1 MNLQQLYYFRKL
13 AEVQHYTEAAK
24 ALYITQPS
32 LSDSISSLESELS
45 VALFQKKGR
54 GIELT
59 KYGQEFYQYVN
70 QALGILEHGIAIMK
84 EKSDLV
90 TGTIDVGCIPTLL
103 GDFLPDALDLYH
115 EKHPQVSFNIFHE
128 KSIPVAEGVSTG
140 NYDIGFCSMVENKP
154 DLVFV
159 PITFQELIVI
169 VRNDHPLASHDSIQL
184 SDLQDY
190 TLSTYRDTIPIGK
203 VVRKLFLAAHA
214 RKHHQHARQAGREAD
229 GPGRNA
235 AAGRLR
241 LQHRLGLRAQGSQRA
256 AAHRLHHDARQAVFL
271 QYFVLLPGALHGPV
285 QIIQLQLG
293 KIPRVGGAY
302 RAQHGG
308 LVVEREAQAAAFFRA
323 RNSNAPMRRIFSNRS
338 ASTAWHR

>member
-115 EKHPQVSFNIFHE
+115 EKHPQVNFNIFQD
-128 KSIPVAEGVSTG
+128 KSIPVAEGVSAG
-140 NYDIGFCSMVENKP
+140 NFDIGFCSMVESKE

-159 PITFQELIVI
+159 PITYQELIVI
-169 VRNDHPLASHDSIQL
+169 VQNDHPLARYDSMEL
-184 SDLQDY
+184 STLRDY

-203 VVRKLFLAAHA
+203 TIRKILKDKNMEAAYSYDDEISI
-214 RKHHQHARQAGREAD
+214 AGR
-229 GPGRNA
+229 
-235 AAGRLR
+235 
-241 LQHRLGLRAQGSQRA
+241 
-256 AAHRLHHDARQAVFL
+256 
-271 QYFVLLPGALHGPV
+271 
-285 QIIQLQLG
+285 I
-293 KIPRVGGAY
+293 
-302 RAQHGG
+302 
-308 LVVEREAQAAAFFRA
+308 
-323 RNSNAPMRRIFSNRS
+323 NRS
-338 ASTAWHR
+338 SKAAIVADTPFLKQFDNLKKIHLTDVPLNTRMLYMVYSKKNFITAAVEAFANFMVSNCLNLPPEAPADAPSGT

>member
-32 LSDSISSLESELS
+32 LSDSIASLESELS

-70 QALGILEHGIAIMK
+70 QALGVLEHGIAIMK
-84 EKSDLV
+84 EKSDSV

-115 EKHPQVSFNIFHE
+115 EKHPQVNFNIFQD
-128 KSIPVAEGVSTG
+128 KSIPVAEGVSAG
-140 NYDIGFCSMVENKP
+140 DYDIGFCSMVENKE

-159 PITFQELIVI
+159 PITYQELIVI
-169 VRNDHPLASHDSIQL
+169 VRNGHPLARYDSMEL
-184 SDLQDY
+184 TTLRDY

-203 VVRKLFLAAHA
+203 TIRKILKDKGLEAAYSYDDEISI
-214 RKHHQHARQAGREAD
+214 AGR
-229 GPGRNA
+229 
-235 AAGRLR
+235 
-241 LQHRLGLRAQGSQRA
+241 
-256 AAHRLHHDARQAVFL
+256 
-271 QYFVLLPGALHGPV
+271 
-285 QIIQLQLG
+285 I
-293 KIPRVGGAY
+293 
-302 RAQHGG
+302 
-308 LVVEREAQAAAFFRA
+308 
-323 RNSNAPMRRIFSNRS
+323 NRS
-338 ASTAWHR
+338 SKAAIVADTPFLKQFDNLKKIHLTDVPLGTRMLYMVYSKKNFITAAVEAFANFMVANCLNLPPESPAGTVAET

>member
-59 KYGQEFYQYVN
+59 KYGQEFYQYVS
-70 QALGILEHGIAIMK
+70 QALGVLEHGIAIMK
-84 EKSDLV
+84 EKSDSV

-115 EKHPQVSFNIFHE
+115 EKHPQVNFNIFQD
-128 KSIPVAEGVSTG
+128 KSIPVAEGVSAG
-140 NYDIGFCSMVENKP
+140 NFDIGFCSMVESKE

-159 PITFQELIVI
+159 PITYQELIVI
-169 VRNDHPLASHDSIQL
+169 VRNDHPLARYDSMEL
-184 SDLQDY
+184 SSLRDY

-203 VVRKLFLAAHA
+203 TIRKILKDKNMEAAYSYDDEISI
-214 RKHHQHARQAGREAD
+214 AGRIKRSSKAAIVADTPFLKQFDNLKKIHLTDVPLNTRMLYMVYSKKNFITAAVEAFANFMVSNCLNL
-229 GPGRNA
+229 PPEA
-235 AAGRLR
+235 PA
-241 LQHRLGLRAQGSQRA
+241 
-256 AAHRLHHDARQAVFL
+256 DA
-271 QYFVLLPGALHGPV
+271 PSG
-285 QIIQLQLG
+285 
-293 KIPRVGGAY
+293 
-302 RAQHGG
+302 
-308 LVVEREAQAAAFFRA
+308 
-323 RNSNAPMRRIFSNRS
+323 
-338 ASTAWHR
+338 T

>member
-32 LSDSISSLESELS
+32 LSDSISSLENELS

-70 QALGILEHGIAIMK
+70 QALRVLEHGIAIMK

-103 GDFLPDALDLYH
+103 GDFLPNALDLYH

-128 KSIPVAEGVSTG
+128 KSIPVAEGVSAGT
-140 NYDIGFCSMVENKP
+140 YDIGLCSMVENKD

-159 PITFQELIVI
+159 PITYQELVVI
-169 VRNDHPLASHDSIQL
+169 VRNDHPLAVHDSIEL
-184 SDLQDY
+184 TALKGY
-190 TLSTYRDTIPIGK
+190 MLSTYRDTIPIGK
-203 VVRKLFLAAHA
+203 TIRKILKEKGMEAAYSYDDEISI
-214 RKHHQHARQAGREAD
+214 AGRINHSSKTAIVADTPFLKQFDNLKKIHLTDVPKDTRMLYLVYSKKNFITAAVEAFA
-229 GPGRNA
+229 NFMV
-235 AAGRLR
+235 
-241 LQHRLGLRAQGSQRA
+241 
-256 AAHRLHHDARQAVFL
+256 AHCLN
-271 QYFVLLPGALHGPV
+271 LPP
-285 QIIQLQLG
+285 
-293 KIPRVGGAY
+293 
-302 RAQHGG
+302 
-308 LVVEREAQAAAFFRA
+308 E
-323 RNSNAPMRRIFSNRS
+323 S
-338 ASTAWHR
+338 

>member
-59 KYGQEFYQYVN
+59 KYGQEFYQYVS
-70 QALGILEHGIAIMK
+70 QALGVLEHGIAIMK
-84 EKSDLV
+84 EKSDSV

-115 EKHPQVSFNIFHE
+115 EKHPQVNFNIFQD
-128 KSIPVAEGVSTG
+128 KSIPVAEGVSAG
-140 NYDIGFCSMVENKP
+140 NFDIGFCSMVESKE

-159 PITFQELIVI
+159 PITYQELIVI
-169 VRNDHPLASHDSIQL
+169 VRNDHPLARYDSMEL
-184 SDLQDY
+184 STLRDY

-203 VVRKLFLAAHA
+203 TIRKILKDKNMEAAYSYDDEISI
-214 RKHHQHARQAGREAD
+214 AGR
-229 GPGRNA
+229 
-235 AAGRLR
+235 
-241 LQHRLGLRAQGSQRA
+241 
-256 AAHRLHHDARQAVFL
+256 
-271 QYFVLLPGALHGPV
+271 
-285 QIIQLQLG
+285 I
-293 KIPRVGGAY
+293 
-302 RAQHGG
+302 
-308 LVVEREAQAAAFFRA
+308 
-323 RNSNAPMRRIFSNRS
+323 NRS
-338 ASTAWHR
+338 SKAAIVADTPFLKQFDNLKKIHLTDVPLNTRMLYMVYSKKNFITAAVEVFANFMVSNCLNLPPEAPADAPAGT

>member
-59 KYGQEFYQYVN
+59 KYGQEFYQYVS
-70 QALGILEHGIAIMK
+70 QALGVLEHGIAIMK
-84 EKSDLV
+84 EKSDSV

-115 EKHPQVSFNIFHE
+115 EKHPQVNFNIFQD
-128 KSIPVAEGVSTG
+128 KSIPVAEGVSAG
-140 NYDIGFCSMVENKP
+140 NFDIGFCSIVESKE

-159 PITFQELIVI
+159 PITYQELIVI
-169 VRNDHPLASHDSIQL
+169 VRNDHPLARYDSMEL
-184 SDLQDY
+184 STLRDY

-203 VVRKLFLAAHA
+203 TIRKILKDKNMEAAYSYDDEISI
-214 RKHHQHARQAGREAD
+214 AGR
-229 GPGRNA
+229 
-235 AAGRLR
+235 
-241 LQHRLGLRAQGSQRA
+241 
-256 AAHRLHHDARQAVFL
+256 
-271 QYFVLLPGALHGPV
+271 
-285 QIIQLQLG
+285 I
-293 KIPRVGGAY
+293 
-302 RAQHGG
+302 
-308 LVVEREAQAAAFFRA
+308 
-323 RNSNAPMRRIFSNRS
+323 NRS
-338 ASTAWHR
+338 SKAAIVADTPFLKQFDNLKKIHLTDVPLNTRMLYMVYSKKNFITAAVEAFANFMVSNCLNLPPEAPADAPSGT

>member
-32 LSDSISSLESELS
+32 LSDSIASLESELS

-70 QALGILEHGIAIMK
+70 QALGVLEHGIAIMK
-84 EKSDLV
+84 EKSDSV

-115 EKHPQVSFNIFHE
+115 EKHPQVNFNIFQD
-128 KSIPVAEGVSTG
+128 KSIPVAEGVSAG
-140 NYDIGFCSMVENKP
+140 DYDIGFCSMVENKE

-159 PITFQELIVI
+159 PITYQELIVI
-169 VRNDHPLASHDSIQL
+169 VRNGHPLARYDSMEL
-184 SDLQDY
+184 TALRDY

-203 VVRKLFLAAHA
+203 TIRKILKDKGLEAAYSYDDEISI
-214 RKHHQHARQAGREAD
+214 AGR
-229 GPGRNA
+229 
-235 AAGRLR
+235 
-241 LQHRLGLRAQGSQRA
+241 
-256 AAHRLHHDARQAVFL
+256 
-271 QYFVLLPGALHGPV
+271 
-285 QIIQLQLG
+285 I
-293 KIPRVGGAY
+293 
-302 RAQHGG
+302 
-308 LVVEREAQAAAFFRA
+308 
-323 RNSNAPMRRIFSNRS
+323 NRS
-338 ASTAWHR
+338 SKAAIVADTPFLKQFDNLKKIHLTDVPLGARMLYMVYSKKNFITAAVEAFANFMVANCLNLPPESPADTVAEP

>member
-32 LSDSISSLESELS
+32 LSDSISSLENELS

-70 QALGILEHGIAIMK
+70 QALGVLEHGIAIMK

-103 GDFLPDALDLYH
+103 GDFLPNALDLYH
-115 EKHPQVSFNIFHE
+115 EKHPQVNFNIFQD
-128 KSIPVAEGVSTG
+128 KSIPVAEGVSAG
-140 NYDIGFCSMVENKP
+140 NFDIGFCSMVESKE

-159 PITFQELIVI
+159 PITYQELIVI
-169 VRNDHPLASHDSIQL
+169 VRNDHPLARYDSMEL
-184 SDLQDY
+184 STLRDY

-203 VVRKLFLAAHA
+203 TIRKILKDKNMEAAYSYDDEISI
-214 RKHHQHARQAGREAD
+214 AGRINHSSKTAIVADTPFLKQFDNLKKIHLTDVPKDTRMLYLVYSKKNFITAAVEAFA
-229 GPGRNA
+229 NFMV
-235 AAGRLR
+235 
-241 LQHRLGLRAQGSQRA
+241 
-256 AAHRLHHDARQAVFL
+256 AHCLN
-271 QYFVLLPGALHGPV
+271 LPP
-285 QIIQLQLG
+285 
-293 KIPRVGGAY
+293 
-302 RAQHGG
+302 
-308 LVVEREAQAAAFFRA
+308 E
-323 RNSNAPMRRIFSNRS
+323 S
-338 ASTAWHR
+338 

>member
-59 KYGQEFYQYVN
+59 KYGQEFYQYVS
-70 QALGILEHGIAIMK
+70 QALGVLEHGIAIMK
-84 EKSDLV
+84 EKSDSV

-115 EKHPQVSFNIFHE
+115 EKHPQVNFNIFQD
-128 KSIPVAEGVSTG
+128 KSIPVAEGVSAG
-140 NYDIGFCSMVENKP
+140 NFDIGFCSMVESKE

-159 PITFQELIVI
+159 PITYQELIVI
-169 VRNDHPLASHDSIQL
+169 VRNDHPLARYDSMEL
-184 SDLQDY
+184 STLRDY

-203 VVRKLFLAAHA
+203 TIRKILKDKNMEAAYSYDDEISI
-214 RKHHQHARQAGREAD
+214 AGRIKRSSKAAIVADTPFLKQFDNLKKIHLTDVPLNTRMLYMVYSKKNFITAVEAFANFMVSNCLNL
-229 GPGRNA
+229 PPEA
-235 AAGRLR
+235 PA
-241 LQHRLGLRAQGSQRA
+241 
-256 AAHRLHHDARQAVFL
+256 DA
-271 QYFVLLPGALHGPV
+271 PSG
-285 QIIQLQLG
+285 
-293 KIPRVGGAY
+293 
-302 RAQHGG
+302 
-308 LVVEREAQAAAFFRA
+308 
-323 RNSNAPMRRIFSNRS
+323 
-338 ASTAWHR
+338 T

>member
-1 MNLQQLYYFRKL
+1 MQFICMRLFVPCGNYFSRSFSSS
-13 AEVQHYTEAAK
+13 ARSFA
-24 ALYITQPS
+24 
-32 LSDSISSLESELS
+32 ISSGMPMCCGHTRAHLPQARQAAGRAMAGISR
-45 VALFQKKGR
+45 LFQKAVGAFRR
-54 GIELT
+54 GAAVVRFEQAGDIHPN
-59 KYGQEFYQYVN
+59 GQGMQYRQPV
-70 QALGILEHGIAIMK
+70 QGMRWARLSMRTAR
-84 EKSDLV
+84 
-90 TGTIDVGCIPTLL
+90 
-103 GDFLPDALDLYH
+103 
-115 EKHPQVSFNIFHE
+115 VS
-128 KSIPVAEGVSTG
+128 A
-140 NYDIGFCSMVENKP
+140 FCS
-154 DLVFV
+154 DFV
-159 PITFQELIVI
+159 SGLEG
-169 VRNDHPLASHDSIQL
+169 RH
-184 SDLQDY
+184 
-190 TLSTYRDTIPIGK
+190 RGK

-271 QYFVLLPGALHGPV
+271 QYFVLLPSALHGPV

-308 LVVEREAQAAAFFRA
+308 LVVEREAQAADLPLGLFPRQKFKR
-323 RNSNAPMRRIFSNRS
+323 APMRRIFSNRS

>member
-59 KYGQEFYQYVN
+59 KYGQEFYQYVS
-70 QALGILEHGIAIMK
+70 QALGVLEHGIAIMK
-84 EKSDLV
+84 EKSDSV

-115 EKHPQVSFNIFHE
+115 EKHPQVNFNIFQD
-128 KSIPVAEGVSTG
+128 KSIPVAEGVSAG
-140 NYDIGFCSMVENKP
+140 NFDIGFCSMVESKE

-159 PITFQELIVI
+159 PITYQELIVI
-169 VRNDHPLASHDSIQL
+169 VRNDHPLARYDSMEL
-184 SDLQDY
+184 STLRDY

-203 VVRKLFLAAHA
+203 TIRKILKDKNMEAAYSYDDEISI
-214 RKHHQHARQAGREAD
+214 AGRIKRSSKAAIVADTPFLKQFDNLKKIHLTDVPLNTRMLYMVYSKKNFITAAVEVFANFMVSNCLNLPPEA
-229 GPGRNA
+229 PA
-235 AAGRLR
+235 
-241 LQHRLGLRAQGSQRA
+241 
-256 AAHRLHHDARQAVFL
+256 DA
-271 QYFVLLPGALHGPV
+271 PSG
-285 QIIQLQLG
+285 
-293 KIPRVGGAY
+293 
-302 RAQHGG
+302 
-308 LVVEREAQAAAFFRA
+308 
-323 RNSNAPMRRIFSNRS
+323 
-338 ASTAWHR
+338 T

>member
-70 QALGILEHGIAIMK
+70 QALGVLEHGIAIMK
-84 EKSDLV
+84 EKSDSV

-115 EKHPQVSFNIFHE
+115 EKHPQVNFNIFQD
-128 KSIPVAEGVSTG
+128 KSIPVAEGVSAG
-140 NYDIGFCSMVENKP
+140 DYDIGFCSMVENKE

-159 PITFQELIVI
+159 PITYQELIVI
-169 VRNDHPLASHDSIQL
+169 VRNGHPLARYDSMEL
-184 SDLQDY
+184 TALRDY

-203 VVRKLFLAAHA
+203 TIRKILKDKGLEAAYSYDDEISI
-214 RKHHQHARQAGREAD
+214 AGR
-229 GPGRNA
+229 
-235 AAGRLR
+235 
-241 LQHRLGLRAQGSQRA
+241 
-256 AAHRLHHDARQAVFL
+256 
-271 QYFVLLPGALHGPV
+271 
-285 QIIQLQLG
+285 I
-293 KIPRVGGAY
+293 
-302 RAQHGG
+302 
-308 LVVEREAQAAAFFRA
+308 
-323 RNSNAPMRRIFSNRS
+323 NRS
-338 ASTAWHR
+338 SKAAIVADTPFLKQFDNLKKIHLTDVPLGTRMLYMVYSKKNFITAAVEAFANFMVANCLNLPPESPADTVAET

>member
-32 LSDSISSLESELS
+32 LSDSIASLESELS

-70 QALGILEHGIAIMK
+70 QALGVLEHGIAIMK
-84 EKSDLV
+84 EKSDSV

-115 EKHPQVSFNIFHE
+115 EKHPQVNFNIFQD
-128 KSIPVAEGVSTG
+128 KSIPVAEGVSAG
-140 NYDIGFCSMVENKP
+140 DYDIGFCSMVENKE

-159 PITFQELIVI
+159 PITYQELIVI
-169 VRNDHPLASHDSIQL
+169 VRNGHPLARYDSMEL
-184 SDLQDY
+184 TALRDY

-203 VVRKLFLAAHA
+203 TIRKILKDKGLEAAYSYDDEISI
-214 RKHHQHARQAGREAD
+214 AGRIKRSSKAAIVAD
-229 GPGRNA
+229 TPFLKQFDNLKKIHLTDVPLGTRMLYMVYSKKNFITA
-235 AAGRLR
+235 AVE
-241 LQHRLGLRAQGSQRA
+241 
-256 AAHRLHHDARQAVFL
+256 VFANFMVANCL
-271 QYFVLLPGALHGPV
+271 NLPPESPADTV
-285 QIIQLQLG
+285 
-293 KIPRVGGAY
+293 A
-302 RAQHGG
+302 
-308 LVVEREAQAAAFFRA
+308 E
-323 RNSNAPMRRIFSNRS
+323 
-338 ASTAWHR
+338 T